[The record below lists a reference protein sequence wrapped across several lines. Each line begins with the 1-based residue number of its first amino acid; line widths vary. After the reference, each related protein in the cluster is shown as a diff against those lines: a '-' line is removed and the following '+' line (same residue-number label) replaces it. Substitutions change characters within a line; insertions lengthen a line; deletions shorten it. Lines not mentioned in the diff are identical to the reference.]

1 MDMNTPLNIK
11 TENYLLSSMIKI
23 SDLIEFAL
31 KHKLTSLT
39 ITDNNMFGAM
49 EFYNACISHNIKPII
64 GLEIE
69 YDSNIIIL
77 YAKNY
82 QGYKNLLKITSNEK
96 SLDNLLKYSSDLICI
111 IPFESYS
118 CYEKMKDIYQDIFIS
133 FKNEEEN
140 NLIKEENKLYMN
152 KILYLDSSDEM
163 YIKYLYGVKEGLKE
177 PFELE
182 LKGLYLKINNPLENE
197 NNKKIYDMCNLKIEY
212 HDNLLPIYDCP
223 DGLDSFTYL
232 KKLCIVGLKNIFG
245 SQVGSLYQER
255 LKYELDII
263 NSMGFCNYFLV
274 VYDYVKFAK
283 ENGIL
288 VGPGRGSAAGSLVAY
303 LLNITEIDPLKYNL
317 LFERFLN
324 PERISMPD
332 IDIDF
337 EYTRREEVINYCI
350 NKYGLKR
357 VAPIITFGTLGAKQI
372 IRDLG
377 RVMNIDIEY
386 LVSFINSHMTLME
399 NYNSNDKLQNILK
412 INDDL
417 KKLFKIATKL
427 EGLKRHTSI
436 HAAGIVMSN
445 IDLDE
450 VIPLEKNHDEFYITG
465 YSMEYLEKLGLL
477 KMDFLALRNL
487 TLINDTLKDL
497 EKDGINIDFNSLPLN
512 DNKTLDIF
520 RNAKTTGIFQ
530 FESEGMMNFL
540 RKFKPSNFEDIV
552 AAIALYRPGPMK
564 NIDSYIR
571 RKNGLEKIDY
581 IDDSIKEILKPTY
594 GIIVYQEQI
603 MQIASLMAGYSLA
616 EADLLRKAMS
626 KKKEEILLKERER
639 FIENSVTRG
648 IEKNRAEKVYNLIL
662 KFAEYGF
669 NRAHSVAYSRIA
681 YNMAYLKAHYYKYFM
696 KNLLTMV
703 SGSDK
708 TSLYIYEC
716 KEAGLEILKP
726 SVITSNTDYQIEEF
740 GLRFPLSAIK
750 NLGINAVS
758 TIIKEREKEPYKD
771 IFDFVKRVYGKSV
784 NKKTLES
791 LAYAGTLSAFGYN
804 VKTLVNNLDILIN
817 YAEIAGSIFD
827 DAIPKPS
834 IEICNDYS
842 KRELL
847 EYEYETFGFYLS
859 NHIITEYRSKYNNHL
874 MIKDVENYFD
884 KNVKLI
890 VYVDRLK
897 EVSTKS
903 NNKMLFI
910 TASDEMSQI
919 DLVLFP
925 TVYSNVNE
933 IFKGNI
939 LLVEG
944 KVEKRFDKYQ
954 IIVNKILDQIFD

>member
-1 MDMNTPLNIK
+1 MD
-11 TENYLLSSMIKI
+11 
-23 SDLIEFAL
+23 
-31 KHKLTSLT
+31 
-39 ITDNNMFGAM
+39 
-49 EFYNACISHNIKPII
+49 
-64 GLEIE
+64 
-69 YDSNIIIL
+69 
-77 YAKNY
+77 
-82 QGYKNLLKITSNEK
+82 
-96 SLDNLLKYSSDLICI
+96 
-111 IPFESYS
+111 
-118 CYEKMKDIYQDIFIS
+118 
-133 FKNEEEN
+133 
-140 NLIKEENKLYMN
+140 
-152 KILYLDSSDEM
+152 KILYLEKEDEN
-163 YIKYLYGVKEGLKE
+163 YIKYLYGVRDGLKE
-177 PFELE
+177 HFELD
-182 LKGLYLKINNPLENE
+182 LNNLYLKINTPLMNE
-197 NNKKIYDMCNLKIEY
+197 NNHKIIEMCNLKMEY
-212 HDNLLPIYDCP
+212 HDNLLPIYECP
-223 DGLDSFTYL
+223 DNLDSFTYL
-232 KKLCIVGLKNIFG
+232 KKLCINGLKKIFG
-245 SQVGSLYQER
+245 SQVGSFYQER

-263 NSMGFCNYFLV
+263 NKMGFCNYFLI

-377 RVMNIDIEY
+377 RVMNVDIEY
-386 LVSFINSHMTLME
+386 LITFINSNLSLTE
-399 NYNSNDKLQNILK
+399 NYNTNEKLRNTLK
-412 INDDL
+412 INDNL
-417 KKLFKIATKL
+417 RKLFKVATKL

-436 HAAGIVMSN
+436 HAAGIVMSRV
-445 IDLDE
+445 DLDE
-450 VIPLEKNHDEFYITG
+450 VIPLENNHEEFYLTG

-487 TLINDTLKDL
+487 TLLNDTLKDL
-497 EKDGINIDFNSLPLN
+497 EQAGIKIDFNNIPLN
-512 DNKTLDIF
+512 DSRTLEIF
-520 RNAKTTGIFQ
+520 KNAKTTGIFQ

-564 NIDSYIR
+564 NIDSYIK

-581 IDDSIKEILKPTY
+581 IDDSLIEILKPTY

-603 MQIASLMAGYSLA
+603 MQIASIMAGYSLA
-616 EADLLRKAMS
+616 EADILRKAMS

-639 FIENSVTRG
+639 FITNSIKKG
-648 IEKNRAEKVYNLIL
+648 IKQTKAEKVYNLIL

-708 TSLYIYEC
+708 TSSYIYEC

-726 SVITSNTDYQIEEF
+726 SVLMSDNNYKVEEL

-750 NLGINAVS
+750 NLGINAVN
-758 TIIKEREKEPYKD
+758 TIVNERENGAYKD

-791 LAYAGTLSAFGYN
+791 LAYAGTLNTFGYN
-804 VKTLVNNLDILIN
+804 IKTIINNLDVLTN
-817 YAEIAGSIFD
+817 YAELAGSIFD
-827 DAIPKPS
+827 DDIPKPS
-834 IEICNDYS
+834 IEVYPEYS

-847 EYEYETFGFYLS
+847 EFEFETFGFYLS
-859 NHIITEYRSKYNNHL
+859 NHIITEYRSKYNNHI
-874 MIKDVENYFD
+874 MIKNIEAYFD
-884 KNVKLI
+884 KNIKLI
-890 VYVDRLK
+890 IYVERLK
-897 EVSTKS
+897 EVNTKS

-910 TASDEMSQI
+910 TGSDEMGKI

-925 TVYSNVNE
+925 TVYSGVNN
-933 IFKGNI
+933 ISKGDI
-939 LLVEG
+939 LVIDG
-944 KVEKRFDKYQ
+944 RVEKRFDKYQ
-954 IIVNKILDQIFD
+954 IVVNKIIEQIID

>member
-1 MDMNTPLNIK
+1 MD
-11 TENYLLSSMIKI
+11 
-23 SDLIEFAL
+23 
-31 KHKLTSLT
+31 
-39 ITDNNMFGAM
+39 
-49 EFYNACISHNIKPII
+49 
-64 GLEIE
+64 
-69 YDSNIIIL
+69 
-77 YAKNY
+77 
-82 QGYKNLLKITSNEK
+82 
-96 SLDNLLKYSSDLICI
+96 
-111 IPFESYS
+111 
-118 CYEKMKDIYQDIFIS
+118 
-133 FKNEEEN
+133 
-140 NLIKEENKLYMN
+140 
-152 KILYLDSSDEM
+152 KILYLEKEDAA
-163 YIKYLYGVKEGLKE
+163 YIKYLYGVRDGLKE
-177 PFELE
+177 PFELD
-182 LKGLYLKINNPLENE
+182 LNDLYLKINNPLIND
-197 NNKKIYDMCNLKIEY
+197 NNHKIIEMCNLKMEY
-212 HDNLLPIYDCP
+212 HDNLLPIYECP
-223 DGLDSFTYL
+223 DNLDSFTYL
-232 KKLCIVGLKNIFG
+232 KKLCIIGLKNIFG
-245 SQVGSLYQER
+245 SQVGSFYQER
-255 LKYELDII
+255 LKYELEII
-263 NSMGFCNYFLV
+263 NKMGFCNYFLI

-377 RVMNIDIEY
+377 RVMNVDIEY
-386 LVSFINSHMTLME
+386 LITFINSNLSLTE
-399 NYNSNDKLQNILK
+399 NYNTNEKLKNTLK

-417 KKLFKIATKL
+417 RKLFKVATKL

-436 HAAGIVMSN
+436 HAAGIVMSRV
-445 IDLDE
+445 DLDE
-450 VIPLEKNHDEFYITG
+450 VIPLEDSHEEFYLTG
-465 YSMEYLEKLGLL
+465 YSMEYLEKIGLL

-487 TLINDTLKDL
+487 TLLNDTLKDL
-497 EKDGINIDFNSLPLN
+497 EKAGIKIDFNTIPLN
-512 DNKTLDIF
+512 DVKTLDIF
-520 RNAKTTGIFQ
+520 KNAKTTGIFQ

-564 NIDSYIR
+564 NIDSYIK

-581 IDDSIKEILKPTY
+581 IDDSLIEILKPTY

-603 MQIASLMAGYSLA
+603 MQIASIMAGYSLA

-626 KKKEEILLKERER
+626 KKKEDILLKERER
-639 FIENSVTRG
+639 FITNSVKKG
-648 IEKNRAEKVYNLIL
+648 IDQTKAEKVYNLIL

-681 YNMAYLKAHYYKYFM
+681 YNMAYLKANYYKYFM

-708 TSLYIYEC
+708 TSSYIYEC

-726 SVITSNTDYQIEEF
+726 SVLTSDNNYKVEEL

-750 NLGINAVS
+750 NLGINAVN
-758 TIIKEREKEPYKD
+758 TIVNERENGVYKD

-791 LAYAGTLSAFGYN
+791 LAYAGTLSSFGYN
-804 VKTLVNNLDILIN
+804 IKTIINNLDVLTN
-817 YAEIAGSIFD
+817 YAELAGSIFD
-827 DAIPKPS
+827 DDIPKPS
-834 IEICNDYS
+834 IDLYPEYS

-847 EYEYETFGFYLS
+847 EYEFETFGFYLS
-859 NHIITEYRSKYNNHL
+859 NHIITEYRSKYNNHI
-874 MIKDVENYFD
+874 MIKDIEAHFD
-884 KNVKLI
+884 KNIKLI
-890 VYVDRLK
+890 VYVERLK
-897 EVSTKS
+897 EVNTKS
-903 NNKMLFI
+903 NNKMLFV
-910 TASDEMSQI
+910 TGSDEMGKI

-925 TVYSNVNE
+925 TVYSSVDE
-933 IFKGNI
+933 ISKGNI
-939 LLVEG
+939 LLVDG
-944 KVEKRFDKYQ
+944 RVEKRFDKYQ
-954 IIVNKILDQIFD
+954 IVVNKVIDQIID

>member
-1 MDMNTPLNIK
+1 MDTPLNIK

-23 SDLIEFAL
+23 KDLIAFAL
-31 KHKLTSLT
+31 KYNLTSLS
-39 ITDNNMFGAM
+39 ITDNNMYGVM
-49 EFYNACISHNIKPII
+49 EFYDACIRNDIKPIV
-64 GLEIE
+64 GLETKI
-69 YDSNIIIL
+69 DSLIIIL

-82 QGYKNLLKITSNEK
+82 NGYKNLLKITSNK
-96 SLDNLLKYSSDLICI
+96 VDLLFLSKYASDLICI
-111 IPFESYS
+111 LPFESS
-118 CYEKMKDIYQDIFIS
+118 SLYEKLKNIYEDIFVS
-133 FKNEEEN
+133 FKNEEERE
-140 NLIKEENKLYMN
+140 LIKEPKVYMD
-152 KILYLDSSDEM
+152 KILYLEKEDEN
-163 YIKYLYGVKEGLKE
+163 YIKYLYGVRDGLKE
-177 PFELE
+177 PFELD
-182 LKGLYLKINNPLENE
+182 LNDLYLKINNPLMNE
-197 NNKKIYDMCNLKIEY
+197 NNHKIIEMCNLKMEY
-212 HDNLLPIYDCP
+212 HDNLLPVYECP
-223 DGLDSFTYL
+223 DNLDSFTYL
-232 KKLCIVGLKNIFG
+232 KKLCINGLKKIFG
-245 SQVGSLYQER
+245 SQVGSFYQER

-263 NSMGFCNYFLV
+263 NKMGFCNYFLI

-377 RVMNIDIEY
+377 RVMNVDIEY
-386 LVSFINSHMTLME
+386 LITFINSNLSLTE
-399 NYNSNDKLQNILK
+399 NYNTNEKLRNTLK

-417 KKLFKIATKL
+417 RKLFKVATKL

-436 HAAGIVMSN
+436 HAAGIVMSRV
-445 IDLDE
+445 DLDE
-450 VIPLEKNHDEFYITG
+450 VIPLENNHEEFYLTG

-487 TLINDTLKDL
+487 TLLNDTLKDL
-497 EKDGINIDFNSLPLN
+497 EQAGIKIDFNNIPLN
-512 DNKTLDIF
+512 DSRTLEIF
-520 RNAKTTGIFQ
+520 KNAKTTGIFQ

-564 NIDSYIR
+564 NIDSYIK

-581 IDDSIKEILKPTY
+581 IDDSLIEILKPTY

-603 MQIASLMAGYSLA
+603 MQIASIMAGYSLA
-616 EADLLRKAMS
+616 EADILRKAMS
-626 KKKEEILLKERER
+626 KKKEEILLKEREN
-639 FIENSVTRG
+639 FISNSIKKG
-648 IEKNRAEKVYNLIL
+648 IEQTKAEKVYNLIL

-708 TSLYIYEC
+708 TSSYIYEC

-726 SVITSNTDYQIEEF
+726 SVLMSDNNYKVEEL

-750 NLGINAVS
+750 NLGINAVN
-758 TIIKEREKEPYKD
+758 TIVNERENGAYKD

-791 LAYAGTLSAFGYN
+791 LAYAGTLNSFGYN
-804 VKTLVNNLDILIN
+804 IKTIINNLDVLTN
-817 YAEIAGSIFD
+817 YAELAGSIFD
-827 DAIPKPS
+827 DDIPKPS
-834 IEICNDYS
+834 IEVYPEYS

-847 EYEYETFGFYLS
+847 EFEFETFGFYLS
-859 NHIITEYRSKYNNHL
+859 NHIITEYRSKYNNHV
-874 MIKDVENYFD
+874 MIKNIEAYFD
-884 KNVKLI
+884 KNIKLI
-890 VYVDRLK
+890 VYVERLK
-897 EVSTKS
+897 EVNTKS

-910 TASDEMSQI
+910 TGSDEMGKI

-925 TVYSNVNE
+925 TVYSGANN
-933 IFKGNI
+933 ISKGNI
-939 LLVEG
+939 LVVDG
-944 KVEKRFDKYQ
+944 RVEKRFDKYQ
-954 IIVNKILDQIFD
+954 IVVNKIIEQIID